1 MRTIHAASHDAL
13 ETMLENALERV
24 AVVVIELED
33 GEIAIAHMIAEDLEL
48 DLRAAIAKAKTTQLK
63 EAA

>member
-1 MRTIHAASHDAL
+1 
-13 ETMLENALERV
+13 
-24 AVVVIELED
+24 
-33 GEIAIAHMIAEDLEL
+33 MIAEDLEL